1 MTAAALIAKL
11 PPEKGI
17 DQTIVRGPQTMEQIQ
32 KEILD
37 AHQAFSG
44 DYDRIAPDFAGDGVE
59 RRLWDFCKKNLA
71 YDVETGYTQST
82 ASPVVMLN
90 RGAVDCKGYAS
101 FIAGVLDA
109 LNRAGAGNYDW
120 CYRFAEYDYSDMILD
135 DDEDPPAHVFIVVK
149 KGNGQE
155 TWIDPVL
162 SGFNKKSPVPL
173 TWEDKRRPMTLV
185 RMSGINRYSGPPGSP
200 VRAGYCSNISP
211 LCGYAIGTLPAAG
224 FTADQLGIPIAQ
236 AVFQKYPEFPGALDE
251 IARNP
256 PVRFFVGNNQIPL
269 PPAVTHGGQAVP
281 MIPNGLRLVWDTTF
295 MGKPIPADM
304 LNVAVSN
311 GMLKVFPQ
319 TIASVGDYNAT
330 NDYLWN
336 HQRWLLFLYLGALE
350 NLIYSY
356 SSYPWGNKWDDLAGY
371 LHDHR
376 DYNNWLAYYDQNQK
390 TFFGNVLQQTVSVVS
405 DVQTVA
411 APFEA
416 AVLSAF
422 VPGLGT
428 VAPFLLSAGLS
439 AAKKAENKNTQ
450 ATNNYVPGMTDP
462 NAYADLP
469 GGTGTGPGTGTG
481 ISAGTG
487 TGVSIPNIANQVV
500 QFAQANPLPA
510 IGIAAAVAFALYE
523 IFND

>member
-1 MTAAALIAKL
+1 MKKDSLIAKL
-11 PPEKGI
+11 PPQKGE
-17 DQTIVRGPQTMEQIQ
+17 DQVIANHQDLDDIVDEV
-32 KEILD
+32 LA
-37 AHQAFSG
+37 AHQAFSK
-44 DYDRIAPDFAGDGVE
+44 DYDLICGQFAGDHVE
-59 RRLWDFCKKNLA
+59 KKLWDFCKNNLK
-71 YDVETGYTQST
+71 YKVESEKLQRTKSPTVLLNHGYC
-82 ASPVVMLN
+82 
-90 RGAVDCKGYAS
+90 DCKGYAG
-101 FIAGVLDA
+101 FVAGILDG
-109 LNRAGAGNYDW
+109 LNRSGQGQYDW
-120 CYRFAEYDYSDMILD
+120 CYRFATYED
-135 DDEDPPAHVFIVVK
+135 DDSAPGHVFVVVRHRS
-149 KGNGQE
+149 GRDV
-155 TWIDPVL
+155 WIDPVL
-162 SGFNKKSPVPL
+162 DQFNKRHPEPL
-173 TWEDKRRPMTLV
+173 EWEDKARPMTLV
-185 RMSGINRYSGPPGSP
+185 RMSGVAPAQTRTP
-200 VRAGYCSNISP
+200 VSAGCCGNISP
-211 LCGYAIGTLPAAG
+211 LCGYRVGTLPAAG
-224 FTADQLGIPIAQ
+224 FTPDQLGIPIAQ
-236 AVFQKYPEFPGALDE
+236 AVFQKYPEFPGAIDE

-281 MIPNGLRLVWDTTF
+281 MIPNGLRLVWDSTF

-469 GGTGTGPGTGTG
+469 GGTGPGPVQGQGQGPGIGIDTTGTG
-481 ISAGTG
+481 L
-487 TGVSIPNIANQVV
+487 SIPNVANQVV

-510 IGIAAAVAFALYE
+510 IGIAAAIGFALYE